1 MKKILVVKQLNI
13 LNIFIVI
20 IYKIFKFEVYIY
32 KFSKRI
38 ESWHLLKFL
47 SLQECNF
54 EECIDIDFNYYG
66 GKSGDAIDKVVNDL
80 TNNDLLENFIPFLA
94 NIKDSRKKHKLLVK
108 DYILGRCSDL
118 SDIYT
123 WANGYFTDQK
133 KNGLN
138 VYLLGDVCKI
148 GAHFLEIRSS
158 NIKIVP
164 VFSSNIFIVSS
175 VIFKVL
181 NTLFRKFFVI
191 ISRVVTT
198 KSNNIRQPSFIS
210 NNGDTLLY
218 KILYFP
224 HKSIFYGDLFVKD
237 IFYSTR
243 VDSEFYPSNILHV
256 ELEDVDISEK
266 QYKYYRDNNITSV
279 ILPKSEIKTIYNSL
293 IYILG
298 EIGLKKVLFFII
310 KDFVLFFVFVLNS
323 VRLLS
328 IKDLIRKNYSAKLVL
343 VGYDILF
350 PVTLSLVFESLKI
363 RTVSVQERF
372 LPTFFSHFSFLID
385 TYLCDSRLVC
395 KVIDKSNDKFVN
407 SCLPCGQIRSDILI
421 NYQKNITS
429 KNKRFTIVA
438 FDYHSQSNFDD
449 NRLSVLINW
458 KANANFYKDLCN
470 LAEAFPQVDIIIR
483 GKNTD
488 WTKISYFKN
497 VLNKVN
503 RIPNIW
509 IDEDYSKLNKQYEL
523 ASRSDLII
531 AKPTSIGDEAM
542 AAGKRVV
549 YYDYIPNS
557 SHYFASGYFNYN
569 NCNIFAYS
577 YTQLKQMVQTIVN
590 GGELLTDDEVLEL
603 QVITNN
609 MPADGNVKSR
619 VMKNLNIIYNQACL

>member
-20 IYKIFKFEVYIY
+20 IYKFFKFEVYIY

-133 KNGLN
+133 ENGLN

-198 KSNNIRQPSFIS
+198 KSNNIGQPFFIS
-210 NNGDTLLY
+210 NNSDTLLY

-298 EIGLKKVLFFII
+298 EIGLKKVLFFIR

-343 VGYDILF
+343 VGYDIRF
-350 PVTLSLVFESLKI
+350 PWYLS
-363 RTVSVQERF
+363 
-372 LPTFFSHFSFLID
+372 H
-385 TYLCDSRLVC
+385 
-395 KVIDKSNDKFVN
+395 
-407 SCLPCGQIRSDILI
+407 
-421 NYQKNITS
+421 
-429 KNKRFTIVA
+429 
-438 FDYHSQSNFDD
+438 
-449 NRLSVLINW
+449 
-458 KANANFYKDLCN
+458 
-470 LAEAFPQVDIIIR
+470 
-483 GKNTD
+483 
-488 WTKISYFKN
+488 
-497 VLNKVN
+497 
-503 RIPNIW
+503 
-509 IDEDYSKLNKQYEL
+509 
-523 ASRSDLII
+523 
-531 AKPTSIGDEAM
+531 
-542 AAGKRVV
+542 
-549 YYDYIPNS
+549 
-557 SHYFASGYFNYN
+557 
-569 NCNIFAYS
+569 
-577 YTQLKQMVQTIVN
+577 
-590 GGELLTDDEVLEL
+590 
-603 QVITNN
+603 
-609 MPADGNVKSR
+609 
-619 VMKNLNIIYNQACL
+619 